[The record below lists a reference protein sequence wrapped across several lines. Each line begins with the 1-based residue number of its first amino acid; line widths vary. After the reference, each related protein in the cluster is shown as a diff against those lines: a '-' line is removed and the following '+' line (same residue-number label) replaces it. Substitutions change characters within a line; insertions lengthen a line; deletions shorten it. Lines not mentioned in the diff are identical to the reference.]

1 MILLFMVLINYDDD
15 DEARWQCL
23 ILVDC
28 DGKIVVKSM
37 IMVLLSCLQSVLMWS
52 NVILKWNPSNQP
64 LIVMMITMMMFCK
77 NHHHHHDG

>member
-15 DEARWQCL
+15 DEAHWQCL

-52 NVILKWNPSNQP
+52 NVILKWNPSNQ
-64 LIVMMITMMMFCK
+64 LLVVIMIAMMIEGK
-77 NHHHHHDG
+77 NRC